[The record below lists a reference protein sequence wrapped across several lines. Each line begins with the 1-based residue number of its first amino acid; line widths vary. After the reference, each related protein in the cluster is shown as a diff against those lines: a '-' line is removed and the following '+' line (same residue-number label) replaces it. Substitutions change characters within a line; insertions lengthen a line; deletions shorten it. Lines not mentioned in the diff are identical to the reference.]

1 MNTKMSASSQFKI
14 NVKDLHRK
22 ITNGRKLVEQSRSTN
37 LRNIEKEIKKIIEK
51 EKEYSLTVLEE
62 IIPVSVNVNDEAI
75 NNFKNLIPIT
85 FEIKKRVETEVIN
98 PLVVH
103 LDESL
108 DGSISDTID
117 EDSDEEIEDTRPS
130 VIRGLNTQVAIITAK
145 YHELLNGSN

>member
-1 MNTKMSASSQFKI
+1 MNTKMSVSSQFKI

-22 ITNGRKLVEQSRSTN
+22 ITNGRKLVEQSRATN

-85 FEIKKRVETEVIN
+85 FEIKKKVEKEVIN
-98 PLVVH
+98 PVVVH

-108 DGSISDTID
+108 DGSISATID
-117 EDSDEEIEDTRPS
+117 EDSDEEIEDTD
-130 VIRGLNTQVAIITAK
+130 IN
-145 YHELLNGSN
+145 ELLN

>member
-22 ITNGRKLVEQSRSTN
+22 ITNGRKLVEQSRATN

-62 IIPVSVNVNDEAI
+62 IIPVSINVNDEAI

-85 FEIKKRVETEVIN
+85 FEIKKSVEKEVIN
-98 PLVVH
+98 PIVVH

-108 DGSISDTID
+108 DGSISATID
-117 EDSDEEIEDTRPS
+117 EDSDEEIEDTD
-130 VIRGLNTQVAIITAK
+130 IN
-145 YHELLNGSN
+145 ELLN

>member
-22 ITNGRKLVEQSRSTN
+22 ITNGRKLVEQSRATN

-85 FEIKKRVETEVIN
+85 FEIKKSVEKEVIN
-98 PLVVH
+98 PIVVH

-108 DGSISDTID
+108 DGSISATID
-117 EDSDEEIEDTRPS
+117 EDSDEEIEDTD
-130 VIRGLNTQVAIITAK
+130 IN
-145 YHELLNGSN
+145 ELLN

>member
-62 IIPVSVNVNDEAI
+62 IIPVSVNVNDETI

-108 DGSISDTID
+108 DGSISATID

-130 VIRGLNTQVAIITAK
+130 VIRGLNTHIN
-145 YHELLNGSN
+145 ELLN

>member
-14 NVKDLHRK
+14 NVKDLNRK

-62 IIPVSVNVNDEAI
+62 IIPVSVNVNDETI

-117 EDSDEEIEDTRPS
+117 EDSDEEIEDTD
-130 VIRGLNTQVAIITAK
+130 IN
-145 YHELLNGSN
+145 ELLN

>member
-1 MNTKMSASSQFKI
+1 MNTKMSVSSQFKI

-22 ITNGRKLVEQSRSTN
+22 ITNGRKLVEQSRATN

-85 FEIKKRVETEVIN
+85 FEIKKKVEKEVIN
-98 PLVVH
+98 PVVVH

-108 DGSISDTID
+108 DGSISSTID
-117 EDSDEEIEDTRPS
+117 EDSDEEIEDTD
-130 VIRGLNTQVAIITAK
+130 IN
-145 YHELLNGSN
+145 ELLN

>member
-1 MNTKMSASSQFKI
+1 MNTKMSVSSQFKI

-22 ITNGRKLVEQSRSTN
+22 ITNGRKLVEQSRATN

-85 FEIKKRVETEVIN
+85 FEIKKSVEKEVIN
-98 PLVVH
+98 PIVVH

-108 DGSISDTID
+108 DGSISATID
-117 EDSDEEIEDTRPS
+117 EDSDEEIEDTD
-130 VIRGLNTQVAIITAK
+130 IN
-145 YHELLNGSN
+145 ELLN

>member
-37 LRNIEKEIKKIIEK
+37 IRNIEKEIKKIIEK

-85 FEIKKRVETEVIN
+85 FEIKKKVEKEVIN
-98 PLVVH
+98 PIVVH

-108 DGSISDTID
+108 DGNISATID
-117 EDSDEEIEDTRPS
+117 EDSDEEIEDTD
-130 VIRGLNTQVAIITAK
+130 IN
-145 YHELLNGSN
+145 ELLN

>member
-1 MNTKMSASSQFKI
+1 MNRKMSVSSQFKI

-22 ITNGRKLVEQSRSTN
+22 ITNGRKLVEQSRATN

-85 FEIKKRVETEVIN
+85 FEIKKKVEKEVIN
-98 PLVVH
+98 PVVVH

-108 DGSISDTID
+108 DGSISATID
-117 EDSDEEIEDTRPS
+117 EDSDEEIEDTD
-130 VIRGLNTQVAIITAK
+130 IN
-145 YHELLNGSN
+145 ELLN

>member
-1 MNTKMSASSQFKI
+1 MNTKMSTSSQFKI

-98 PLVVH
+98 PIVVH

-117 EDSDEEIEDTRPS
+117 EDSDEEIEDTD
-130 VIRGLNTQVAIITAK
+130 IN
-145 YHELLNGSN
+145 ELLN

>member
-62 IIPVSVNVNDEAI
+62 IIPVSVNVNDETI

-108 DGSISDTID
+108 DGSISATID
-117 EDSDEEIEDTRPS
+117 EDSDEEIEDTD
-130 VIRGLNTQVAIITAK
+130 IN
-145 YHELLNGSN
+145 ELLN

>member
-1 MNTKMSASSQFKI
+1 MNTKMSASYQFKI

-85 FEIKKRVETEVIN
+85 FEIKKRVEEEVIN
-98 PLVVH
+98 PTVVH

-117 EDSDEEIEDTRPS
+117 EDSDEEIEDTD
-130 VIRGLNTQVAIITAK
+130 IN
-145 YHELLNGSN
+145 ELLN

>member
-62 IIPVSVNVNDEAI
+62 IIPVSVNVNDETI

-117 EDSDEEIEDTRPS
+117 EDSDEEIEDTD
-130 VIRGLNTQVAIITAK
+130 IN
-145 YHELLNGSN
+145 ELLN